1 MATTLSPI
9 ELVSKRL
16 DSIHTAVDALFNHTN
31 KAVDIRNRAD
41 RTTVMGYGIGPD
53 AMPAKGET
61 AALVQKMPGMED
73 DQYNNADEAKEAR
86 GKITKSV
93 GGFVKAAV
101 KRSAGK
107 IADALQDSTFAPLGS
122 LHSNNLKSIE
132 HIKKAL
138 DALQQG
144 INEMAGAMTGA
155 TRRASILR
163 FDEQIRKVI
172 GEYEKVN
179 KLNEVLKGLDAQA
192 SAFTNVD
199 GAENIEYDELENV
212 QTKRD
217 NIDKEILRATSA
229 IVLALNTQAVVTPGS
244 SSKDERYA
252 RLKPMSIPSPL
263 EGKGADL
270 QDMMLAYVLGKGTSM
285 TTLIPAIQR
294 MVQDFCPNS
303 GLWWSWNDLSD
314 KDDDYSSVPPCFRAL
329 LKDQSRQLYA
339 DIKTAMSKS
348 TAHKAMWTHINAVHS
363 LGRVAKPYSVTEGD
377 GLGLFWM
384 MTMLY
389 RPSDE
394 TYRENLEQET
404 YAMCR
409 KLGQQSK
416 GNPMKFIELIRQMLL
431 NANALGVRLK
441 WLLTGKM
448 LVTNMASR
456 NNILAQKLQ
465 GYLDGTTAF
474 DSDDCAADIAHICAL
489 VEEGLNALEA
499 TGGDANRAFNTTSD
513 SQGKTPCQFEGDC
526 FALNCKYWHDD
537 DHDKEAAWQ
546 RELVKRAANSG
557 GKGKSGKGKGKTGK
571 SGGKSGKQR
580 CKQQGCQ
587 EHQKQVYCN
596 AHYRALQEK
605 NTASSTRKEKR
616 AAKAELK
623 SDASAKARKAAKA
636 DKAEKLESLLHQ
648 AKESGKQS
656 ERKKKRSRAQSAF
669 IHSDDDDE
677 DIRDEAAAPKSV
689 KAARRLN
696 KQANAKS
703 IADLIGSDDDSSE

>member
-1 MATTLSPI
+1 M
-9 ELVSKRL
+9 R
-16 DSIHTAVDALFNHTN
+16 
-31 KAVDIRNRAD
+31 
-41 RTTVMGYGIGPD
+41 
-53 AMPAKGET
+53 
-61 AALVQKMPGMED
+61 
-73 DQYNNADEAKEAR
+73 
-86 GKITKSV
+86 
-93 GGFVKAAV
+93 GGFTISRMILALLYCVSTPRAATPPQESQPARLAQPEASLV
-101 KRSAGK
+101 MAEKNPLP
-107 IADALQDSTFAPLGS
+107 LQDSTIAPLGT
-122 LHSNNLKSIE
+122 LHANNLKSID

-138 DALQQG
+138 TALQQG

-163 FDEQIRKVI
+163 FNSQIKGVI

-192 SAFTNVD
+192 SAFTDVD

-212 QTKRD
+212 QQKRD
-217 NIDKEILRATSA
+217 NIDKEISRATSA

-252 RLKPMSIPSPL
+252 RQKPMSIPSPL

-270 QDMMLAYVLGKGTSM
+270 QDMIMAYVLGKGTSM
-285 TTLIPAIQR
+285 TTLIPAVTR
-294 MVQDFCPNS
+294 MTQDFDPDS
-303 GLWWSWNDLSD
+303 GLWWSWRDLSD
-314 KDDDYSSVPPCFRAL
+314 KDDDYLSVPECFRTL
-329 LKDQSRQLYA
+329 MKDQNRQLFA
-339 DIKTAMSKS
+339 DIKTAMAKS

-363 LGRVAKPYSVTEGD
+363 LGRVPKAYSVTEGD

-409 KLGQQSK
+409 KLGLQSK
-416 GNPMKFIELIRQMLL
+416 GNPMKFIETIRQQLL

-474 DSDDCAADIAHICAL
+474 ESDDCAADIAHICAL
-489 VEEGLNALEA
+489 VEEGLKALEA
-499 TGGDANRAFNTTSD
+499 TGSDANRAFNINSD
-513 SQGKTPCQFEGDC
+513 SQGNAREACKFEDDC
-526 FALNCKYWHDD
+526 FALDCKWWHAD

-546 RELVKRAANSG
+546 RELVKRANNSG
-557 GKGKSGKGKGKTGK
+557 GKGKTGKGKGKTGK

-587 EHQKQVYCN
+587 EHQKQAYCN
-596 AHYRALQEK
+596 AHYRKLQEK
-605 NTASSTRKEKR
+605 STAKSTRKEKR
-616 AAKAELK
+616 AAKADLK
-623 SDASAKARKAAKA
+623 SDASAKRKSTKA

-656 ERKKKRSRAQSAF
+656 ERKKKRNRAQSAF

-677 DIRDEAAAPKSV
+677 HEGEFNRIRDEGAAPKSV

-703 IADLIGSDDDSSE
+703 IADLIGSDGDSSE